1 MSSFQVS
8 VSKDYTV
15 FCAGH
20 FVTYDGDQCE
30 LLHGHN
36 YRAAARLTGTLNA
49 DQMVFDFVAL
59 KRMLRKVCDTL
70 DHRML
75 LPRDNMLLQIDT
87 DETALTVRY
96 KQKRYVFPREDV
108 VILPIPNTTA
118 ECLAQ
123 WVAEQLVSAIGPIR
137 QQGLDLL
144 EVEIE
149 ESFGQSAI
157 YHRRISAP

>member
-1 MSSFQVS
+1 L
-8 VSKDYTV
+8 
-15 FCAGH
+15 AG
-20 FVTYDGDQCE
+20 
-30 LLHGHN
+30 
-36 YRAAARLTGTLNA
+36 ALNA

-75 LPRDNMLLQIDT
+75 LPRDNPLLQMDT
-87 DETALTVRY
+87 DETSLTVRY

-108 VILPIPNTTA
+108 IMLPIPNTTA

-123 WVAEQLVSAIGPIR
+123 WVAEQLVVAIGPTR
-137 QQGLDLL
+137 QHGLELL

-149 ESFGQSAI
+149 ESFGQSAT
-157 YHRRISAP
+157 YQRRMDAQ

>member
-1 MSSFQVS
+1 MTTFQVS

-30 LLHGHN
+30 FLHGHN
-36 YRAAARLTGTLNA
+36 YRAAARLTGALND
-49 DQMVFDFVAL
+49 DQMVFDFVSL
-59 KRMLRKVCDTL
+59 KRMLRQVCDTL

-75 LPRDNMLLQIDT
+75 LPRDNPLLQLSRDATSIS
-87 DETALTVRY
+87 VRY
-96 KQKRYVFPREDV
+96 KQKLYVFPVEDV

-123 WVAEQLVSAIGPIR
+123 WVAEQLAAAIAPAL
-137 QQGLDLL
+137 QGSLELL

-149 ESFGQSAI
+149 ESFGQAAI
-157 YHRRISAP
+157 CRRRLGPS